1 LTNKKINVVINVT
14 EEIDNFHENNLGI
27 TYYRFPIKDNNHDDI
42 SEILEQTYGAPM
54 EVLIHGGMPVVVD
67 GVGADIAER
76 MSRLA

>member
-1 LTNKKINVVINVT
+1 LNSEIIADGAPVDVLT
-14 EEIDNFHENNLGI
+14 
-27 TYYRFPIKDNNHDDI
+27 
-42 SEILEQTYGAPM
+42 SEILEQTFGAPM